1 MRVHELAKELGLTN
15 KEAVD
20 LCLTLGIDVKNHS
33 SSIIDAQ
40 ADRVRRRAERDGL
53 VRDEQPE
60 EPKPAKKAA
69 AKKATPAK
77 ATAEKKAAPAKKAPV
92 KKAVSKASQSRAPGW
107 KPNYDG
113 PMFAQPGEKSQL
125 FSYASFKGMY
135 ELNAPFS
142 LIDFETSGF
151 QPGNSRILEVAVV
164 KIDSHGK
171 ILDEFTTLINPE
183 DGNVGRTDIH
193 QITLAMVKNAPKLS
207 EVIGDLLNILD
218 SSIVVAHNARFE
230 ENFLESAFREVGIKH
245 PLMPTIDTLWLSRQ
259 VLDLPNYKLA
269 TVIDEF
275 GYDFEDAHTALG
287 DVRAMTRVLPEMLE
301 LGKRI
306 SFPSELLK
314 SPKYNATGK
323 VLPRNFNV

>member
-1 MRVHELAKELGLTN
+1 MDAVWGILLIGGAVFYFLNRAGNTKVAHQQRQARLDAEFKASAK
-15 KEAVD
+15 K
-20 LCLTLGIDVKNHS
+20 I
-33 SSIIDAQ
+33 AQ
-40 ADRVRRRAERDGL
+40 ASK
-53 VRDEQPE
+53 
-60 EPKPAKKAA
+60 KPIAKTPVKESVAKK
-69 AKKATPAK
+69 PV
-77 ATAEKKAAPAKKAPV
+77 KKAAPKR
-92 KKAVSKASQSRAPGW
+92 SQSRAPDW
-107 KPNYDG
+107 KPTYDG

-125 FSYASFKGMY
+125 FSYASFEGMY
-135 ELNAPFS
+135 ELDAPFS

-151 QPGNSRILEVAVV
+151 QPGSARILEVAVI
-164 KIDSHGK
+164 KIDSQGK

-193 QITLAMVKNAPKLS
+193 QITLGMVKNAPKLS
-207 EVIGDLLNILD
+207 EIVGDLLGILD

-275 GYDFEDAHTALG
+275 GYVFEDAHTALG
-287 DVRAMTRVLPEMLE
+287 DVRAMTRVLPQMLE
-301 LGKRI
+301 LGKGI

-323 VLPRNFNV
+323 VLPRKYNV

>member
-1 MRVHELAKELGLTN
+1 MDAFWGIVLIGGVVFYFLHKAGNAKVAHQQMQARLARQ
-15 KEAVD
+15 EAEFKASAKK
-20 LCLTLGIDVKNHS
+20 L
-33 SSIIDAQ
+33 AQ
-40 ADRVRRRAERDGL
+40 ASK
-53 VRDEQPE
+53 
-60 EPKPAKKAA
+60 KPIAK
-69 AKKATPAK
+69 TS
-77 ATAEKKAAPAKKAPV
+77 AEKSITKAPV

-207 EVIGDLLNILD
+207 EIIGDLLNILD

-269 TVIDEF
+269 TVIEEF

>member
-1 MRVHELAKELGLTN
+1 MDAFWGIVLIGGVVFYFLNKAGNAKVAHQQRQARLARQ
-15 KEAVD
+15 EAEFKASAKK
-20 LCLTLGIDVKNHS
+20 L
-33 SSIIDAQ
+33 AQ
-40 ADRVRRRAERDGL
+40 ASK
-53 VRDEQPE
+53 
-60 EPKPAKKAA
+60 KPIAK
-69 AKKATPAK
+69 TS
-77 ATAEKKAAPAKKAPV
+77 AEKSITKAPV

-207 EVIGDLLNILD
+207 EIIGDLLNILD

-269 TVIDEF
+269 TVIEEF

-287 DVRAMTRVLPEMLE
+287 DVRAMTKVLPQMLE
-301 LGKRI
+301 LGKGI
-306 SFPSELLK
+306 SFPSELMK
-314 SPKYNATGK
+314 SPEYSPTGK
-323 VLPRNFNV
+323 VLPRKYNV

>member
-1 MRVHELAKELGLTN
+1 MDAIWAIVLVGGVIFFFLNKDGNAKVAEQQRQARLARQ
-15 KEAVD
+15 
-20 LCLTLGIDVKNHS
+20 
-33 SSIIDAQ
+33 DAEFKTSARQ
-40 ADRVRRRAERDGL
+40 I
-53 VRDEQPE
+53 
-60 EPKPAKKAA
+60 PAKKKASTKSPVKKSA
-69 AKKATPAK
+69 AKPPT
-77 ATAEKKAAPAKKAPV
+77 KKAPTS
-92 KKAVSKASQSRAPGW
+92 VSKNRPPGW
-107 KPNYDG
+107 TPSYDG

-125 FSYASFKGMY
+125 FSYASFSGMY
-135 ELNAPFS
+135 DLDAPYS

-151 QPGNSRILEVAVV
+151 QPGSARILEVAVV
-164 KIDSHGK
+164 KIDASGN

-193 QITLAMVKNAPKLS
+193 QITLGMVKNAPRLS
-207 EVIGDLLNILD
+207 EIVGDLIKILD

-287 DVRAMTRVLPEMLE
+287 DVRAMANVLPEMLA
-301 LGKRI
+301 LGKGI
-306 SFPSELLK
+306 TFPSELLK
-314 SPKYNATGK
+314 SPSYAATGK
-323 VLPRNFNV
+323 VLPRKSNA

>member
-1 MRVHELAKELGLTN
+1 MDAIWGILLIGGAVFYFLNRAGNAKVAHQQRQARLDAEIKASGKKIAQESKKPIAKTP
-15 KEAVD
+15 
-20 LCLTLGIDVKNHS
+20 VKKS
-33 SSIIDAQ
+33 
-40 ADRVRRRAERDGL
+40 V
-53 VRDEQPE
+53 
-60 EPKPAKKAA
+60 
-69 AKKATPAK
+69 AK
-77 ATAEKKAAPAKKAPV
+77 APEKKAAPKR
-92 KKAVSKASQSRAPGW
+92 SQSRTPDW
-107 KPNYDG
+107 KPTYDG

-125 FSYASFKGMY
+125 FSYASFEGLY
-135 ELNAPFS
+135 ELDAPFS

-151 QPGNSRILEVAVV
+151 QPGSARILEVAVI
-164 KIDSHGK
+164 KIDSQGK

-193 QITLAMVKNAPKLS
+193 QITLGMVKNAPKLS
-207 EVIGDLLNILD
+207 EIVGDLLRILD

-269 TVIDEF
+269 TVIEEF

-287 DVRAMTRVLPEMLE
+287 DVRAMTRVLPQMLE
-301 LGKRI
+301 LGKGI

-323 VLPRNFNV
+323 VLPRKSNV

>member
-1 MRVHELAKELGLTN
+1 MDAIWAIVLVGGVIFFFLNKDGNAKVAEQQRQARLARQDTEFKTS
-15 KEAVD
+15 ARQ
-20 LCLTLGIDVKNHS
+20 I
-33 SSIIDAQ
+33 
-40 ADRVRRRAERDGL
+40 
-53 VRDEQPE
+53 
-60 EPKPAKKAA
+60 PAKKKASTKSPVNKSA
-69 AKKATPAK
+69 AKPPT
-77 ATAEKKAAPAKKAPV
+77 KKAPTS
-92 KKAVSKASQSRAPGW
+92 VSKNRPPGW
-107 KPNYDG
+107 TPTYDG

-125 FSYASFKGMY
+125 FSYASFSGMY
-135 ELNAPFS
+135 DLDAPYS

-151 QPGNSRILEVAVV
+151 HPGSARILEVAVI
-164 KIDSHGK
+164 KIDTSGN

-193 QITLAMVKNAPKLS
+193 QITLGMVKNAPRLS
-207 EVIGDLLNILD
+207 EIVGDLIKILD

-287 DVRAMTRVLPEMLE
+287 DVRAMANVLPEMLA
-301 LGKRI
+301 LGKGI
-306 SFPSELLK
+306 TFPSELLK
-314 SPKYNATGK
+314 SPSYAATGK
-323 VLPRNFNV
+323 VLPRKSNA

>member
-1 MRVHELAKELGLTN
+1 VRKSAAKE
-15 KEAVD
+15 
-20 LCLTLGIDVKNHS
+20 
-33 SSIIDAQ
+33 SI
-40 ADRVRRRAERDGL
+40 
-53 VRDEQPE
+53 
-60 EPKPAKKAA
+60 
-69 AKKATPAK
+69 
-77 ATAEKKAAPAKKAPV
+77 KKAPTSMARKSPTV
-92 KKAVSKASQSRAPGW
+92 GTPT
-107 KPNYDG
+107 YEG

-125 FSYASFKGMY
+125 FSYASFSGMY
-135 ELNAPFS
+135 DLDAPYS

-151 QPGNSRILEVAVV
+151 QPGSARILEVAVI
-164 KIDSHGK
+164 KIDANGN

-193 QITLAMVKNAPKLS
+193 QITLEMVKNAPRLS
-207 EVIGDLLNILD
+207 EIVGDLIKIVD

-287 DVRAMTRVLPEMLE
+287 DVRAMANVLPEMLE
-301 LGKRI
+301 LGKGI
-306 SFPSELLK
+306 TFPSELQK
-314 SPKYNATGK
+314 SPSYAATGK
-323 VLPRNFNV
+323 VLPRKSNA

>member
-1 MRVHELAKELGLTN
+1 MDAFWGIVLIGGVVFYFLNKAGNAKVADQQRQARLARQ
-15 KEAVD
+15 EAEF
-20 LCLTLGIDVKNHS
+20 KAS
-33 SSIIDAQ
+33 
-40 ADRVRRRAERDGL
+40 
-53 VRDEQPE
+53 
-60 EPKPAKKAA
+60 AKKLAQSSKKPI
-69 AKKATPAK
+69 AKTL
-77 ATAEKKAAPAKKAPV
+77 AEKSITKAPI

-207 EVIGDLLNILD
+207 EIIGDLLNILD

>member
-1 MRVHELAKELGLTN
+1 MDAFWGIVLIGGVVFYFLKKAGNAKVADQQRQARLARQ
-15 KEAVD
+15 EAEFKASAKK
-20 LCLTLGIDVKNHS
+20 L
-33 SSIIDAQ
+33 AQ
-40 ADRVRRRAERDGL
+40 ASK
-53 VRDEQPE
+53 
-60 EPKPAKKAA
+60 KPIAK
-69 AKKATPAK
+69 TL
-77 ATAEKKAAPAKKAPV
+77 AEKSITKAPI

-125 FSYASFKGMY
+125 FSYASFRGMY

-207 EVIGDLLNILD
+207 EIIGDLLNILD

>member
-1 MRVHELAKELGLTN
+1 MDAFWGIVLIGGVVFYFLNKAGNAKVADQQRQARLARQ
-15 KEAVD
+15 EAEFKASAKK
-20 LCLTLGIDVKNHS
+20 L
-33 SSIIDAQ
+33 AQ
-40 ADRVRRRAERDGL
+40 ASK
-53 VRDEQPE
+53 
-60 EPKPAKKAA
+60 KPIAK
-69 AKKATPAK
+69 TS
-77 ATAEKKAAPAKKAPV
+77 AEKSITKAPV

>member
-1 MRVHELAKELGLTN
+1 MNYLLCMDTFWTIVFVGGVIFFFLNKAGNTKVEEQQRVARLARQDMETKVT
-15 KEAVD
+15 K
-20 LCLTLGIDVKNHS
+20 IQ
-33 SSIIDAQ
+33 SSI
-40 ADRVRRRAERDGL
+40 
-53 VRDEQPE
+53 
-60 EPKPAKKAA
+60 K
-69 AKKATPAK
+69 
-77 ATAEKKAAPAKKAPV
+77 KKAPSNAPERKPAAKAPI
-92 KKAVSKASQSRAPGW
+92 KKAPTSMARKSPTVGRPT
-107 KPNYDG
+107 YEG

-125 FSYASFKGMY
+125 FSYASFSGMY
-135 ELNAPFS
+135 DLDAPYS

-151 QPGNSRILEVAVV
+151 QPGSARILEVAVI
-164 KIDSHGK
+164 KIDASGN

-193 QITLAMVKNAPKLS
+193 QITLGMVKNAPRLS
-207 EVIGDLLNILD
+207 EMVGDLIKILD

-287 DVRAMTRVLPEMLE
+287 DVRAMANVLPEMLA
-301 LGKRI
+301 LGKGI
-306 SFPSELLK
+306 TFPSELLK
-314 SPKYNATGK
+314 SPSYAATGK
-323 VLPRNFNV
+323 VLPRKSNA

>member
-1 MRVHELAKELGLTN
+1 MENFLAIT
-15 KEAVD
+15 
-20 LCLTLGIDVKNHS
+20 
-33 SSIIDAQ
+33 IIGGVILYFLFKAGNAKVAEQERQARIARQDAEFK
-40 ADRVRRRAERDGL
+40 VS
-53 VRDEQPE
+53 
-60 EPKPAKKAA
+60 AKKKTA
-69 AKKATPAK
+69 AKKK
-77 ATAEKKAAPAKKAPV
+77 ATTKAPV
-92 KKAVSKASQSRAPGW
+92 KKSSNKASTKKAPIPVLNKRAPER
-107 KPNYDG
+107 KPTYDG

-125 FSYASFKGMY
+125 FSYASFSGMY
-135 ELNAPFS
+135 ELDAPFS

-151 QPGNSRILEVAVV
+151 QPRSARILEVAVI
-164 KIDSHGK
+164 KIDARGN

-193 QITLAMVKNAPKLS
+193 QITLGMLKNAPRLS
-207 EVIGDLLNILD
+207 EVVGDLLKILD

-287 DVRAMTRVLPEMLE
+287 DVRAMANVLPEMLE
-301 LGKRI
+301 LGKGI
-306 SFPSELLK
+306 TFPSELLK
-314 SPKYNATGK
+314 SPSYNTTGII
-323 VLPRNFNV
+323 LPRKSNA